1 MCHAWEVQNVDKVED
16 RTCREETMVRSG
28 HRGEDN
34 FKIDL
39 GIFCIALLQYRSY
52 KAESTTS
59 AFYIKKKLFLCLIKK
74 HNMRMC
80 SAVACV
86 K

>member
-28 HRGEDN
+28 HRGEYD

-39 GIFCIALLQYRSY
+39 RIFCIALLQYRSY
-52 KAESTTS
+52 KAGSTTT
-59 AFYIKKKLFLCLIKK
+59 AFCIKKNDF
-74 HNMRMC
+74 
-80 SAVACV
+80 SA
-86 K
+86 